1 MMARRCAPGTDPRFI
16 THAPQTPK
24 PRALPSRVD
33 QYITAFLFGSEIR
46 TGQQDTII
54 MDIVRRP
61 GIPATPE
68 HTVPAAAATIPTQ
81 IASRGSEA
89 QET

>member
-1 MMARRCAPGTDPRFI
+1 M
-16 THAPQTPK
+16 
-24 PRALPSRVD
+24 
-33 QYITAFLFGSEIR
+33 FGSEIL